1 MTTLRQALPPFALQP
16 QFVTRVWGTRD
27 LRAWYP
33 DLAIGEPIGEAWLS
47 GDECQALSGP
57 LAGQPLRQIFA
68 EHAPQMIG
76 DASTTTD
83 SPLLIKILFAQ
94 EKLSVQVH
102 PDDAMAQRKGFPR
115 GKTECWYAL
124 EAQPGA
130 QVACGLKA
138 GASLAVIEAS
148 LHDHTL
154 ENWLNV
160 LPVATGEMI
169 FVDAGTVHAIWPGS
183 VLLETQQ
190 NCDLTYRLYD
200 YGRPREL
207 HIQES
212 LEALRLDTQAG
223 KVTPVV
229 ESDRTVLLDSPYF
242 RIERKTLRGHLHN
255 AQLCSSGE
263 PAAVSYLFS
272 GAKSIE
278 IQTAD
283 QQVIPWPANTLLA
296 IPARSEDFQ
305 LQSAEPVEV
314 VRIVARQPIAR

>member
-1 MTTLRQALPPFALQP
+1 VTTPPQLLPPFALQP
-16 QFVTRVWGTRD
+16 QFVARVWGTRD

-33 DLAIGEPIGEAWLS
+33 DLLVGEPIGEAWLS
-47 GDECQALSGP
+47 GDDCQALSGP
-57 LAGQPLRQIFA
+57 LVGQPLRRIFA
-68 EHAPQMIG
+68 ENA
-76 DASTTTD
+76 ASISGSHTTD

-130 QVACGLKA
+130 QVACGLKS
-138 GASLAVIEAS
+138 GASLAAIEAS

-160 LPVATGEMI
+160 LPVSTGEMI

-212 LEALRLDTQAG
+212 LEALRLHTQAG
-223 KVTPVV
+223 KVAPIVQP
-229 ESDRTVLLDSPYF
+229 DRTLLLDSSYF
-242 RIERKTLRGHLHN
+242 RIERQTLHGSLHS
-255 AQLCSSGE
+255 AQLRSSSE
-263 PAAVSYLFS
+263 PPALSYLFA
-272 GAKSIE
+272 GANPVSVH
-278 IQTAD
+278 TAD
-283 QQVIPWPANTLLA
+283 PQTIPWPANSLLA
-296 IPARSEDFQ
+296 IPAACKEFQ
-305 LQSAEPVEV
+305 LRSTEPVDLI
-314 VRIVARQPIAR
+314 RIVARQPIAS

>member
-1 MTTLRQALPPFALQP
+1 MTTPRQVLPPFALQP
-16 QFVTRVWGTRD
+16 QFVARVWGTRD

-33 DLAIGEPIGEAWLS
+33 ELAISEPIGEAWLS
-47 GDECQALSGP
+47 GDDCQALSGP
-57 LAGQPLRQIFA
+57 LAGQPLRRIFA
-68 EHAPQMIG
+68 EHA
-76 DASTTTD
+76 ASMTGSSTTD

-130 QVACGLKA
+130 QVACGLKS
-138 GASLAVIEAS
+138 GASLEAIEAS

-154 ENWLNV
+154 ENWLDV
-160 LPVATGEMI
+160 LPVSTGEMI

-212 LEALRLDTQAG
+212 LEALRLHTQAG
-223 KVTPVV
+223 KVAPIV
-229 ESDRTVLLDSPYF
+229 EKDRTLLLDSAYF
-242 RIERKTLRGHLHN
+242 RIERKTLNGSLRN
-255 AQLCSSGE
+255 SQLCRSGE
-263 PAAVSYLFS
+263 LPALSYLFA

-283 QQVIPWPANTLLA
+283 KQPVPWPANTLLVL
-296 IPARSEDFQ
+296 PAACAEFQ
-305 LQSAEPVEV
+305 LHSAQPVEII
-314 VRIVARQPIAR
+314 RIVARQPIAS